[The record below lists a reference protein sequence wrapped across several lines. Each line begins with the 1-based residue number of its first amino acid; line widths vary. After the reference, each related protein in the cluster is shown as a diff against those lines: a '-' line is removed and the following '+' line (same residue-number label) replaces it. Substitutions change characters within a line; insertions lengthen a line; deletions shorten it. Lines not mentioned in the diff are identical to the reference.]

1 MEDKALIGQRIR
13 EAREALGFSQ
23 EQLADNLGISFQSVQ
38 QWETGKT
45 TPRATRMRKLA
56 TVLGKSPTWI
66 QFGVGPSDSAKID
79 DVFKLITSAEFKSQ
93 IYGAFSKS
101 LQTSISLNWLALKRS
116 DMTLGILADLFYSK
130 LLEEYGID
138 PKSVI
143 DDELD
148 SSELMEKNRK

>member
-56 TVLGKSPTWI
+56 TVLGKSPTWL
-66 QFGVGPSDSAKID
+66 QFGVGPSDSSKID
-79 DVFKLITSAEFKSQ
+79 DIYKLITSAEFKSQ
-93 IYGAFSKS
+93 VSGAYSKS
-101 LQTSISLNWLALKRS
+101 LQTSISLNWLAMKRS

-138 PKSVI
+138 PKLVM
-143 DDELD
+143 DDETD
-148 SSELMEKNRK
+148 KPEVFEKVKK

>member
-1 MEDKALIGQRIR
+1 MIGQRIR

-23 EQLADNLGISFQSVQ
+23 EQLADSLGISFQSVQ

-66 QFGVGPSDSAKID
+66 QFGVGPSDSTKID
-79 DVFKLITSAEFKSQ
+79 DVYKLITSAEFKSQ
-93 IYGAFSKS
+93 VSGAYSKS
-101 LQTSISLNWLALKRS
+101 LQTCISLNWLALKRS

-138 PKSVI
+138 PRLVI

-148 SSELMEKNRK
+148 SAEIVDKMKK